1 MNIPLFIAKRVA
13 FSKKSTY
20 SKLIIRLSIIA
31 TIISVM
37 SMIICVSF
45 VRGFQ
50 ETITNKM
57 WQFTGSMVIKPYQY
71 FKSKVVNENN
81 YFYRN
86 DSVEMALKKQTP
98 ISAYLVYAEKN
109 ALLKNEN
116 EMEGGIFK
124 GIDLKSNNEFKKFIT
139 KGNWFTKL
147 DGNLNKEIVI
157 SEKMASKLSVTVNHT
172 IEIIFLDLNAQN
184 TIVRKL
190 KVIGFF
196 KTNIEEIDNNILLG
210 DIRFIQFINGDDS
223 NKISGYQIFIP
234 QLDSIPTIKE
244 QLLNQ
249 LPIAFQVLTIFDIF
263 PALFDWLDIQNLNKK
278 ILYIIMIIV
287 AIINMI
293 TCIIVLIIERIKMIG
308 ILKALGLA
316 QINIQKIFLYE
327 AMIIFFIGSIIGVI
341 LGLLFCWL
349 QIKFGFIKLDET
361 IYYISKAPVVING
374 WDILKIVFFTCI
386 VCLLSIMLPTLIIK
400 KIKPNEAILFG

>member
-1 MNIPLFIAKRVA
+1 MNIPLFIAKRLA

-57 WQFTGSMVIKPYQY
+57 WQFTGSMVVKPYQY
-71 FKSKVVNENN
+71 YKSQVVNENN

-86 DSVEMALKKQTP
+86 DSVETAFKIQP
-98 ISAYLVYAEKN
+98 QINSYVVYAEKN
-109 ALLKNEN
+109 AILKNEN
-116 EMEGGIFK
+116 EIEGGIFK

-139 KGNWFTKL
+139 NGNWFTQENN
-147 DGNLNKEIVI
+147 NLNKEIII
-157 SEKMASKLSVTVNHT
+157 SEKMASKLNVALNKS
-172 IEIIFLDLNAQN
+172 IQLIFLDLNAQN
-184 TIVRKL
+184 TISRKL
-190 KVIGFF
+190 KVVGFY

-210 DIRFIQFINGDDS
+210 DLRFIQFIQAEDS
-223 NKISGYQIFIP
+223 NKISGYQVFIRN
-234 QLDSIPTIKE
+234 LDSVQYVKNSMI
-244 QLLNQ
+244 NQ
-249 LPIAFQVLTIFDIF
+249 VPIEFQILTIFDIF
-263 PALFDWLDIQNLNKK
+263 PALFDWLEIQDLNKK

-287 AIINMI
+287 AIINMV

-308 ILKALGLA
+308 ILKALGLE
-316 QINIQKIFLYE
+316 QKNIQKIFLYE
-327 AMIIFFIGSIIGVI
+327 AMIIFLIGTIIGVF
-341 LGLLFCWL
+341 LGILFCWL
-349 QIKFGFIKLDET
+349 QIKWGFIQLDET
-361 IYYISKAPVVING
+361 IYYIKKAPVVLYV